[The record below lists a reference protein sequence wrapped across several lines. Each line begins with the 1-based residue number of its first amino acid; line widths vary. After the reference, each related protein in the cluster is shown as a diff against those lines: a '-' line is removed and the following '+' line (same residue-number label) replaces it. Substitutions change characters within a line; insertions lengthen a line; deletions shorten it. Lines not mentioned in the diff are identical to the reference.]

1 VMSQHAPL
9 GNGLTVSD
17 LDLILREEHADVSIK
32 LCLVLVCMFQPH
44 AAGEA
49 KLDISKVPADAQP
62 SQLRLQDLAAAADAP
77 GDVLTSALGSK
88 IRAGDYWNEESQLGQ
103 FLCFAIS
110 GILLEDEHA
119 LRGGYVRWHIFH
131 FLLNEVLMSSSVVGD
146 TCTGRL
152 VLRVV
157 HELLTRALL
166 PVGRRW
172 VSIKKLEAQAVIQRW
187 LAPDALQ
194 TSALQLLNRLCRVHP
209 PACEAF
215 RDIALHYTDTF
226 HLSITQQTSDGLGT
240 VSPLPRSSM
249 ASAQGPLGLLGT
261 GGSSIMDRPLQ

>member
-1 VMSQHAPL
+1 
-9 GNGLTVSD
+9 
-17 LDLILREEHADVSIK
+17 
-32 LCLVLVCMFQPH
+32 
-44 AAGEA
+44 
-49 KLDISKVPADAQP
+49 
-62 SQLRLQDLAAAADAP
+62 
-77 GDVLTSALGSK
+77 
-88 IRAGDYWNEESQLGQ
+88 
-103 FLCFAIS
+103 
-110 GILLEDEHA
+110 
-119 LRGGYVRWHIFH
+119 
-131 FLLNEVLMSSSVVGD
+131 VLMSSSVVGD

-215 RDIALHYTDTF
+215 RDIALHCTDTF

-240 VSPLPRSSM
+240 MSPLPRSSM

-261 GGSSIMDRPLQ
+261 GGSSIMDRPLQAGSHRVRQDNTLLYAEILDFLATLCARGSMHNAHLVCQKLLSHSNQWFNWGFLLDVLAQHARAQPSFQMLSAGGAGSATGTAAPPVAVALCRLLSGACGSRLL